1 MELDDMLN
9 SLLVFYLDH
18 LFGSLLNDG
27 VADRMDY
34 QEWMMVFN

>member
-9 SLLVFYLDH
+9 NLLVFYLDH
-18 LFGSLLNDG
+18 LFASLLNDG
-27 VADRMDY
+27 GVDRMDY